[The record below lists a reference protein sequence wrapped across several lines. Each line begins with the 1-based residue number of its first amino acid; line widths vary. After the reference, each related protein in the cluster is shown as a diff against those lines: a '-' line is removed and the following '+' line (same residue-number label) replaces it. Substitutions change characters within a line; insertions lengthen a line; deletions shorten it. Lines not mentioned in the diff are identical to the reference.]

1 MSRNIIEI
9 MISCI
14 ICSRQPD
21 IPVELKEN
29 IASTIGCEYE
39 VIVIDNSKN
48 EYSIFSAYNEGVRR
62 AKGDVLCFMHEDIL
76 FHTEGWGEKISKILE
91 DTTIGQIGVAGS
103 HFMSKAP
110 MYWWSSPYISQ
121 YNLETDNGVQKLNYT
136 LDYSQGNLSD
146 VVTVDGVCFFMRSD
160 MFEVLRFD
168 DVLYADFHAYDMDI
182 SMQVQN
188 MGKRVCVTNEVLI
201 EHFWSESSLQN
212 QSYMARLDKNLK
224 IFFDKWQHLLP
235 MKRGVDIPDIVFNRM
250 NNLSVQAYDAK
261 MARRSKAYLL
271 GKFLLCPNK
280 INLTN
285 LFKK

>member
-1 MSRNIIEI
+1 

-103 HFMSKAP
+103 HFMPKAP
-110 MYWWSSPYISQ
+110 MYWIHSPYISQ
-121 YNLETDNGVQKLNYT
+121 YNIQTENETQLFNNT
-136 LDYSQGNLSD
+136 WNYSQGNLSD

-224 IFFDKWQHLLP
+224 IFFDKWKHLLP

>member
-48 EYSIFSAYNEGVRR
+48 EYSIFSAYNEGVRC

-76 FHTEGWGEKISKILE
+76 FHTKGWGEKISKILE

-110 MYWWSSPYISQ
+110 MYWIHSPYISQ
-121 YNLETDNGVQKLNYT
+121 YNIQTENETQLFNNTWNYS
-136 LDYSQGNLSD
+136 LGNLSD

-160 MFEVLRFD
+160 VFEVLRFD

-235 MKRGVDIPDIVFNRM
+235 MKRGVDIPDIVVNRM

-261 MARRSKAYLL
+261 MARQSKAYRL
-271 GKFLLCPNK
+271 GKFLLHPSVK
-280 INLTN
+280 TFKNLI
-285 LFKK
+285 KR

>member
-1 MSRNIIEI
+1 

-76 FHTEGWGEKISKILE
+76 FHTEGWGGKISKILE

-103 HFMSKAP
+103 HFMPKAP
-110 MYWWSSPYISQ
+110 MYWIHSPYISQ
-121 YNLETDNGVQKLNYT
+121 YNIQTENETQLFNNSWN
-136 LDYSQGNLSD
+136 YSQGNLSD

-235 MKRGVDIPDIVFNRM
+235 MVKGIELPEIVVRRL
-250 NNLSVQAYDAK
+250 NNLSIQAYNAK
-261 MARRSKAYLL
+261 MARQSKAYRL
-271 GKFLLCPNK
+271 GKFLLHPRVK
-280 INLTN
+280 TFKNLI
-285 LFKK
+285 KR